1 MFKNYDSALS
11 RILRRSRSIFT
22 EDIHNNQQSLKEN
35 ISKSRLLI
43 IGAAGSIGNAFV
55 KQVAKYSPMILHLI
69 DLSENNLVEVVRDL
83 RSSQIKLPKDFKT
96 YAIAMGSVEFNAFL
110 ESEFNY
116 DYILNFAAMKHVRSE
131 KDPYSLMRILNTN
144 VYYVK
149 ELLEELTNH
158 DVKKFFSVSSD
169 KAVNPVSLMGATKA
183 FMENIMWAYSDKV
196 NSSTARF
203 ANVAFSDGSLLY
215 GFQQRLAKNQPLSAP
230 SDVQRYFISHEEAG
244 QLCLLSCFLGNNR
257 DIYFPQIGQDLELI
271 TFAEIARI
279 FLKSLGYEPTEYPSE
294 QAAREAAESMEN
306 NSKQWP
312 CFFSESD
319 TTGEKPY
326 EEFYTENDEVDFE
339 TYQKIGII
347 HQTKLNPDQKAIL
360 LKVIQSIEDIQK
372 SKHWG
377 KKEIVE
383 LIKIAVPEL
392 EHEEMGKN
400 LDQKM

>member
-1 MFKNYDSALS
+1 MFKHYDNALS
-11 RILRRSRSIFT
+11 RILKRSQSIFT
-22 EDIHNNQQSLKEN
+22 EDIHNHQQMLKEC
-35 ISKSRLLI
+35 ISNSRLLI

-55 KQVAKYSPMILHLI
+55 KQFAKYSPKTLHLI

-83 RSSQIKLPKDFKT
+83 RSSQINLPNDFKT
-96 YAIAMGSVEFNAFL
+96 YAIAMGSIEFNAFL

-116 DYILNFAAMKHVRSE
+116 DYVLNFAAMKHVRSE
-131 KDPYSLMRILNTN
+131 KDPYSLMRIFNTN

-149 ELLEELTNH
+149 GLLEELSNH
-158 DVKKFFSVSSD
+158 NIKKFFSVSSD

-183 FMENIMWAYSDKV
+183 FMENIMWAYSEKV
-196 NSSTARF
+196 SSSTARF

-215 GFQQRLAKNQPLSAP
+215 GFQQRLAKNQPISAP

-244 QLCLLSCFLGNNR
+244 QLCLLSCFLGDNR

-279 FLKSLGYEPTEYPSE
+279 FLKSLGYEPTEYSSE
-294 QAAREAAESMEN
+294 EAAREVAESLQK

-312 CFFSESD
+312 CYFSESD

-326 EEFYTENDEVDFE
+326 EEFYTEKDEVDFE

-347 HQTKLNPDQKAIL
+347 HQTKLNSDQKANL
-360 LKVIQSIEDIQK
+360 FKVINSIEDIQK
-372 SKHWG
+372 SKHWN
-377 KKEIVE
+377 KEEIVD

-392 EHEEMGKN
+392 EHEEKDKN
-400 LDQKM
+400 LDEKM

>member
-1 MFKNYDSALS
+1 MFKNYDTALS
-11 RILRRSRSIFT
+11 RILRRSQSIFT
-22 EDIHNNQQSLKEN
+22 EDIHNHQQMLTDC

-55 KQVAKYSPMILHLI
+55 KQVAKYSPKTLHLI

-83 RSSQIKLPKDFKT
+83 RSSQINLPNDFKT
-96 YAIAMGSVEFNAFL
+96 FAIALGSIEFNAFL

-131 KDPYSLMRILNTN
+131 KDPYSLMRIFNTN

-149 ELLEELTNH
+149 ALLEELSNH

-196 NSSTARF
+196 SSSTSRF
-203 ANVAFSDGSLLY
+203 ANVAFSDGSLPY
-215 GFQQRLAKNQPLSAP
+215 GFQQRLAKKQPLSAP
-230 SDVQRYFISHEEAG
+230 SDVKRYFISHEEAG

-294 QAAREAAESMEN
+294 EAAREAAESLQK
-306 NSKQWP
+306 NSKHWP
-312 CFFSESD
+312 CYFSESD

-326 EEFYTENDEVDFE
+326 EEFYSEKDEVDFE

-347 HQTKLNPDQKAIL
+347 HQTKLNSDQKAKL
-360 LKVIQSIEDIQK
+360 FKVIHSIEDIQK
-372 SKHWG
+372 SRHWS
-377 KKEIVE
+377 KEEIVN

-392 EHEEMGKN
+392 EHEEKGKN
-400 LDQKM
+400 LDEKM